1 MKHVLVREI
10 VQLCERNKDG
20 SFSTQAARKDI
31 LIQAG
36 KQLLEIGRFRNM
48 GVTGLK
54 PKHVQF
60 LVNQWQK
67 VDRLSDAT
75 IKNRI
80 AHLRWWADKINK
92 QNVIPKTNAELGVS
106 RRKYVTNQNKAI
118 RISDEIL
125 KNIKDERLRC
135 SIELQRAFGLRRE
148 EALKFQPSYALAGGY
163 PGIVRLKASWCKGG
177 RAREIPI
184 LNDYQKAVLA
194 RAAML
199 AGAGSM
205 IPAGQRYVERLKQY
219 ENTTNFLGLS
229 RLHGLRHAYAQDR
242 YKELTSWECPA
253 RGGPTNKQ
261 LDPEQKEADRS
272 ARLTIS
278 NELGHNR
285 ENITAVYLGR

>member
-10 VQLCERNKDG
+10 VQLCERNKNG
-20 SFSTQAARKDI
+20 SFSTRAARKDI

-54 PKHVQF
+54 PKHIQF

-67 VDRLSDAT
+67 VDGLSDAT

-92 QNVIPKTNAELGVS
+92 QNVIPKTNAELGVG
-106 RRKYVTNQNKAI
+106 RRKYVTNQNKAV
-118 RISDEIL
+118 RISDETL

-148 EALKFQPSYALAGGY
+148 EALKFQPSYALAGN
-163 PGIVRLKASWCKGG
+163 PEIVRLKASWCKGG

-184 LNDYQKAVLA
+184 RNDYQKAVLA

-205 IPAGQRYVERLKQY
+205 IPVGQTYVERLKQY
-219 ENTTNFLGLS
+219 ENTTSCLGLS

-242 YKELTSWECPA
+242 YKELTGWECPA